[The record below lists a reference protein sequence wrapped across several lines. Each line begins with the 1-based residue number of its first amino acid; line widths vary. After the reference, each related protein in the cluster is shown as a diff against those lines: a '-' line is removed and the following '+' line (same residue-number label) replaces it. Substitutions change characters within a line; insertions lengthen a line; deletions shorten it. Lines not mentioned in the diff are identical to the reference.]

1 MGITNS
7 HVEDPQVVMAPQA
20 AHYRQWGLAVANSN
34 CLRYMPSNTERI
46 KAAIAQGHD
55 QQSPLITMER
65 GENNHNF
72 NPLPEEI

>member
-1 MGITNS
+1 
-7 HVEDPQVVMAPQA
+7 
-20 AHYRQWGLAVANSN
+20 
-34 CLRYMPSNTERI
+34 MPSNTERI
-46 KAAIAQGHD
+46 KAEIAQGHDHDHD